1 MFVTAYNFAS
11 VDPEVV
17 KEAVSDEVVVQPAES
32 YTVRELVYRIA
43 MGMPVSGGN
52 LAGDYPDEDADF
64 DDDLPT
70 DRGDFDLADYAQMR
84 DELSEKYETV
94 TRRKKDPQEQKEAP
108 SEADQIDKEISSP
121 ESWLNN
127 HISRLYNALDYN

>member
-11 VDPEVV
+11 IDPEVV
-17 KEAVSDEVVVQPAES
+17 QEAVSDEVVVEPQES

-43 MGMPVSGGN
+43 MGMPVSGGSS
-52 LAGDYPDEDADF
+52 AGDYPDEDADF

-70 DRGDFDLADYAQMR
+70 DRGDFDLSDYAQMR
-84 DELSEKYETV
+84 DELSQRYETV
-94 TRRKKDPQEQKEAP
+94 TRKKKVPQEPKEAP

-121 ESWLNN
+121 ES
-127 HISRLYNALDYN
+127 

>member
-17 KEAVSDEVVVQPAES
+17 QEAVSDEVVVQPAES

-52 LAGDYPDEDADF
+52 LAGDYPNEDADF

-70 DRGDFDLADYAQMR
+70 DRGDFDLADYARLR

-94 TRRKKDPQEQKEAP
+94 TRRKKAPQEPKEAP

-121 ESWLNN
+121 ES
-127 HISRLYNALDYN
+127 

>member
-1 MFVTAYNFAS
+1 MFVTPYNFAS

-17 KEAVSDEVVVQPAES
+17 QEAVSDEVVVEPAES

-43 MGMPVSGGN
+43 MGMPVSGGSS
-52 LAGDYPDEDADF
+52 AGDYPDKDADF

-70 DRGDFDLADYAQMR
+70 DRGDFDLSDYARLR

-94 TRRKKDPQEQKEAP
+94 TRKKKSNRES
-108 SEADQIDKEISSP
+108 SEDNFSDDSSLQDVSVSS
-121 ESWLNN
+121 ES
-127 HISRLYNALDYN
+127 

>member
-11 VDPEVV
+11 VDPKVV
-17 KEAVSDEVVVQPAES
+17 QEAVSDEVVVQPAES

-84 DELSEKYETV
+84 DELSQKYETV
-94 TRRKKDPQEQKEAP
+94 TRKKKVPQESNEAS
-108 SEADQIDKEISSP
+108 SEADQIDEESSSS
-121 ESWLNN
+121 ES
-127 HISRLYNALDYN
+127 

>member
-1 MFVTAYNFAS
+1 MFVTPYNYSEVA
-11 VDPEVV
+11 PEVV
-17 KEAVSDEVVVQPAES
+17 QEAVSDEVVVEPQES

-52 LAGDYPDEDADF
+52 LAGEYPDEDADF

-70 DRGDFDLADYAQMR
+70 DRGDFDLADYAQLR

-94 TRRKKDPQEQKEAP
+94 VRRKKVSQEPKEAS
-108 SEADQIDKEISSP
+108 SEADPIDENTSSS
-121 ESWLNN
+121 ES
-127 HISRLYNALDYN
+127 

>member
-1 MFVTAYNFAS
+1 MFITPYNFAS

-17 KEAVSDEVVVQPAES
+17 QEAVSDEVVVEPQES

-52 LAGDYPDEDADF
+52 LAGDYPNEDADF

-84 DELSEKYETV
+84 NELSEKYETV
-94 TRRKKDPQEQKEAP
+94 TRKKKAPQEPKEAS

-121 ESWLNN
+121 ES
-127 HISRLYNALDYN
+127 

>member
-1 MFVTAYNFAS
+1 MFVTPYNFAS

-17 KEAVSDEVVVQPAES
+17 QEAVSDEVVVEPAES

-52 LAGDYPDEDADF
+52 SAGDYPDEDADF

-70 DRGDFDLADYAQMR
+70 DRGDFDLADYAQLR
-84 DELSEKYETV
+84 DELSERYETV
-94 TRRKKDPQEQKEAP
+94 TRKKKVPQKPEEDP
-108 SEADQIDKEISSP
+108 SEVDQIDEDIPSP
-121 ESWLNN
+121 ES
-127 HISRLYNALDYN
+127 

>member
-17 KEAVSDEVVVQPAES
+17 QEAVSDEVVVQPAES

-52 LAGDYPDEDADF
+52 LAGDYPNEDADF

-70 DRGDFDLADYAQMR
+70 DRGDFDLADYAQLR

-94 TRRKKDPQEQKEAP
+94 TRRKKAPQEPEKAP
-108 SEADQIDKEISSP
+108 SEADQIDKEISSQ
-121 ESWLNN
+121 ES
-127 HISRLYNALDYN
+127 

>member
-17 KEAVSDEVVVQPAES
+17 QEAVSDEVVVQPAES

-70 DRGDFDLADYAQMR
+70 DRGDFDLADYAQLR

-94 TRRKKDPQEQKEAP
+94 TRRKKAPQEPKEAP
-108 SEADQIDKEISSP
+108 SEANQIDKEIPSP
-121 ESWLNN
+121 ES
-127 HISRLYNALDYN
+127 

>member
-1 MFVTAYNFAS
+1 MFVTAYNYHT

-17 KEAVSDEVVVQPAES
+17 QEAVSDEVVVEPQES

-43 MGMPVSGGN
+43 MGMPVSGGSS
-52 LAGDYPDEDADF
+52 AGDYPDEDADF

-70 DRGDFDLADYAQMR
+70 DRGDFDLSDYAQMR
-84 DELSEKYETV
+84 DELSQKYETI
-94 TRRKKDPQEQKEAP
+94 TRKKKTSQESKEAL

-121 ESWLNN
+121 ES
-127 HISRLYNALDYN
+127 

>member
-1 MFVTAYNFAS
+1 MFVTPYNFAS

-17 KEAVSDEVVVQPAES
+17 QEAVSDEVVVEPAES

-43 MGMPVSGGN
+43 MGMPVSGGSST
-52 LAGDYPDEDADF
+52 GDYPDEDADF

-70 DRGDFDLADYAQMR
+70 DRGDFDLSDYAQLR
-84 DELSEKYETV
+84 DELSQKYETV
-94 TRRKKDPQEQKEAP
+94 TRRKKTPQASEKAP

-121 ESWLNN
+121 ES
-127 HISRLYNALDYN
+127 

>member
-11 VDPEVV
+11 IDPEVV
-17 KEAVSDEVVVQPAES
+17 QEAVSDEVVVEPQES
-32 YTVRELVYRIA
+32 YTIRELVYRIA

-52 LAGDYPDEDADF
+52 SAGDYPDEDADF

-84 DELSEKYETV
+84 DELSQRYETV
-94 TRRKKDPQEQKEAP
+94 TRKKKAPQEPKEAP
-108 SEADQIDKEISSP
+108 SQADQIDKEISSP
-121 ESWLNN
+121 ES
-127 HISRLYNALDYN
+127 

>member
-1 MFVTAYNFAS
+1 MFVTPYNFAS
-11 VDPEVV
+11 VAPEVV
-17 KEAVSDEVVVQPAES
+17 QEAVSDEVVVEPQES

-52 LAGDYPDEDADF
+52 LAGDYPDEDAGF

-70 DRGDFDLADYAQMR
+70 DRGDFDLADYARMR

-94 TRRKKDPQEQKEAP
+94 TRKKKASQKPKEAP
-108 SEADQIDKEISSP
+108 FEADQIDKEISSP
-121 ESWLNN
+121 ES
-127 HISRLYNALDYN
+127 

>member
-1 MFVTAYNFAS
+1 MFVTPYNFAS

-17 KEAVSDEVVVQPAES
+17 QEAISDEVVVEPNES

-43 MGMPVSGGN
+43 MGMPVSGGSSV
-52 LAGDYPDEDADF
+52 GDYPDEDADF

-70 DRGDFDLADYAQMR
+70 DRGDFDLADYAQLR

-94 TRRKKDPQEQKEAP
+94 TRKKKAPKESKEA
-108 SEADQIDKEISSP
+108 SFEANQIDKEISSP
-121 ESWLNN
+121 ES
-127 HISRLYNALDYN
+127 